1 MRIPNPKLVV
11 VVYKKAK
18 VHETAPGSYMRTS
31 VRNKRKNRST
41 GASGNVWKAINVRGF
56 KLEQKEN
63 VYSSHGLC
71 GVQQAASR
79 LQGQLFHK
87 DYKYPG
93 IHNVLIWELFRNQ
106 WELINE

>member
-41 GASGNVWKAINVRGF
+41 GASGNVWKAINVR
-56 KLEQKEN
+56 ETE
-63 VYSSHGLC
+63 
-71 GVQQAASR
+71 
-79 LQGQLFHK
+79 
-87 DYKYPG
+87 
-93 IHNVLIWELFRNQ
+93 VLN
-106 WELINE
+106 